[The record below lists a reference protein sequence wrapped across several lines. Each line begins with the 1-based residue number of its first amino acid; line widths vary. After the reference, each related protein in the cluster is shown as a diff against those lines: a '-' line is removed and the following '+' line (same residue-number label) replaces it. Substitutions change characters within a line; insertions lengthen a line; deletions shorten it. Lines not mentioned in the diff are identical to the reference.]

1 MTNPTECRIY
11 EFSTGIV
18 PDFDSD
24 GRWFSRRFTG
34 NYMNVSLP
42 GGTIPHEVQRA
53 IANELFQVV
62 EGEEDNPAIVG
73 RVVPGSPTYSVV
85 ALATLGRD
93 EINRP
98 IAVYRY
104 FLCEGKYN
112 LWKILAWLK
121 RYQQQHDKKLPI
133 FNPGDTRQ
141 EGDDFSPPTDSRP
154 PNMTLDAADERLIE
168 PKDIPILIE
177 EQQQQDFQQVHIL
190 AMNKAGRVNQPVSWA
205 YNVEGLEKPNRFV
218 IIHAASND
226 ACKQIKAQIRPSQQQ
241 LQLANVGVHDEK
253 ALESAM
259 KNITTSGR
267 VKEQHAQVIAQVIN
281 NDQVTE
287 QHWQQLFKA
296 QGADSA
302 GKVSSAPM
310 ARLLT
315 LRAMVIPERLPDLL
329 RWIDLKPNKS
339 YKETFSEFQLELYHQ
354 VEPLLQQPEE
364 AHKVGKSD
372 HAPTKLDN
380 KLADGLI
387 VVLDQM
393 MQNNCQPQTVVKLLQ
408 GRKSAW
414 KNCFQSLTENITQDF
429 AYIVEINDHDRARIK
444 QKIDSHQPV
453 NELRCNP
460 VIWERLLAGYKLDYY
475 LPLATF
481 FQELKKWDLA
491 SFFYQISQGKVPDK
505 TFIAFFRQLLGD
517 NQSQLSNPQL
527 YNAGEWRIR
536 QAIYNNDHQ
545 IKFESITLIHER
557 TCKDH
562 VITFCNWIIKIFLSI
577 IKRISTAIQW
587 CFRKLSEIAVNN
599 KRNRDI
605 GNGKE
610 DSGGKAETQ
619 KQKPT
624 LKQKILRVAIVSGT
638 IFGLLLYLAPKLLN
652 LAETGINPLKNIPW
666 FSGNQ
671 NVPDDIMKFALQ
683 SNNLKETAKWIE
695 EIQAELLRK
704 ELTQPNITI
713 NQAVCL
719 NLEQKCDLSLI
730 LANNEEPQSEPEL
743 KEQIKNIYLYQQA
756 KGIDADGMIG
766 LKTAKLLLQD
776 ALKKSARGDITPW
789 FDFELKNA
797 LEKFDTTKA
806 ELSEIVKNITDD
818 LQGDDIKTETINA
831 LKTAL
836 QLKEVEY
843 TGIIVE
849 APGLSTDRIDKNRK
863 LWLEGINTFQLQLEG
878 FAGQYGVITD
888 GSQTSTE
895 LKKQVKSLVEEQ
907 LKKLPQESE
916 SPATDSEESSTSQE
930 DNGKNKVEMT
940 QAKMDIASNSYS
952 TTKTGIKDVV
962 ERTYNN
968 IRGDSTLSDKL
979 KEKFGPDYSKNSA
992 IPDSSACKLK
1002 KKIVEELESVLFQV
1016 ASSSPDCKNLG
1027 NIPVEED
1034 KTKWVTAIYNYQ
1046 KDKVD
1051 TLVADPKD
1059 NEKKIK
1065 YKDNPANPDG
1075 IVSSG
1080 GITANHLVD
1089 TVTEQFKQNLVAP

>member
-1 MTNPTECRIY
+1 MTNPTQCKIY

-34 NYMNVSLP
+34 NYMNVSVP

-53 IANELFQVV
+53 IANELFSVV

-73 RVVPGSPTYSVV
+73 RVVPGSTDYSVV

-104 FLCEGKYN
+104 FLCEGQYN
-112 LWKILAWLK
+112 LWKILAWF
-121 RYQQQHDKKLPI
+121 RHYYQQYGKLPT
-133 FNPGDTRQ
+133 FNPGDIRQ
-141 EGDDFSPPTDSRP
+141 QGDYFTPPTDSRP
-154 PNMTLDAADERLIE
+154 NMTLDATDKKLIA
-168 PKDIPILIE
+168 KDIPIVIRG
-177 EQQQQDFQQVHIL
+177 QRDFQQVHIL
-190 AMNKAGRVNQPVSWA
+190 AMNKVGRVNQPVSWA

-226 ACKQIKAQIRPSQQQ
+226 AYKQIKAKISPSQQQ

-281 NDQVTE
+281 NHQVTE

-315 LRAMVIPERLPDLL
+315 LRAMVIPDSLPHLL
-329 RWIDLKPNKS
+329 RWIDLKQNKS
-339 YKETFSEFQLELYHQ
+339 YKETFLEFQSELYHQ

-364 AHKVGKSD
+364 AHQVGTSD

-393 MQNNCQPQTVVKLLQ
+393 MQNNCQPETVVELLQ
-408 GRKSAW
+408 GENSAW

-429 AYIVEINDHDRARIK
+429 AHIAKITEQDRARI
-444 QKIDSHQPV
+444 QHKIDSQQLV

-460 VIWERLLAGYKLDYY
+460 VIWERLLAKYKLDYY

-481 FQELKKWDLA
+481 FQELEKWDLA

-505 TFIAFFRQLLGD
+505 TFIEYFRQLLRD
-517 NQSQLSNPQL
+517 NKSQLFNPK
-527 YNAGEWRIR
+527 EWRIR
-536 QAIYNNDHQ
+536 QEIYNNDHQ
-545 IKFESITLIHER
+545 IKFESITLDHEK
-557 TCKDH
+557 TWKDN
-562 VITFCNWIIKIFLSI
+562 VITVGNWIRIIFSSI
-577 IKRISTAIQW
+577 VEWICTAVQW
-587 CFRKLSEIAVNN
+587 CFSKLSEIFVNN
-599 KRNRDI
+599 KRKI
-605 GNGKE
+605 
-610 DSGGKAETQ
+610 
-619 KQKPT
+619 QKPRRFRWR
-624 LKQKILRVAIVSGT
+624 LFISIIIILFLFL
-638 IFGLLLYLAPKLLN
+638 IFKDPKLLN
-652 LAETGINPLKNIPW
+652 NWAETGINPWENIKSW
-666 FSGNQ
+666 FSRHQ
-671 NVPDDIMKFALQ
+671 NVPDEIMEFALKE
-683 SNNLKETAKWIE
+683 NNLKETAKWIE

-797 LEKFDTTKA
+797 LEKFDTTKV
-806 ELSEIVKNITDD
+806 ELSGIVNKITDD
-818 LQGDDIKTETINA
+818 LQQNKPTLKPDDIKTATINA

-836 QLKEVEY
+836 QIETVEY

-863 LWLEGINTFQLQLEG
+863 LWLEGINTFQLKLED
-878 FAGQYGVITD
+878 FAGQYGVITN

-895 LKKQVKSLVEEQ
+895 LEEKVKSLVQKQ
-907 LKKLPQESE
+907 LKNLPQESASLATNSE
-916 SPATDSEESSTSQE
+916 PTPKSPEPNVT
-930 DNGKNKVEMT
+930 NNIEMSK
-940 QAKMDIASNSYS
+940 AKITKALNSYL
-952 TTKTGIKDVV
+952 TTKKGIKDVV

-968 IRGDSTLSDKL
+968 IISDATLNDKL
-979 KEKFGPDYSKNSA
+979 ERKFGQNYSNDSA
-992 IPDSSACKLK
+992 NPDSSACKLK
-1002 KKIVEELESVLFQV
+1002 KEIVLELEKVLQAPF
-1016 ASSSPDCKNLG
+1016 ASSSKNCTNLG
-1027 NIPVEED
+1027 NIQEGEE
-1034 KTKWVTAIYNYQ
+1034 TKWIEAIYKYQ
-1046 KDKVD
+1046 KYKVD
-1051 TLVADPKD
+1051 PPVGGGKS
-1059 NEKKIK
+1059 E
-1065 YKDNPANPDG
+1065 YRDNPDNWDG
-1075 IVSSG
+1075 ILNPG
-1080 GITANHLVD
+1080 KITANHLVEK
-1089 TVTEQFKQNLVAP
+1089 VTEQFKQNLVAP